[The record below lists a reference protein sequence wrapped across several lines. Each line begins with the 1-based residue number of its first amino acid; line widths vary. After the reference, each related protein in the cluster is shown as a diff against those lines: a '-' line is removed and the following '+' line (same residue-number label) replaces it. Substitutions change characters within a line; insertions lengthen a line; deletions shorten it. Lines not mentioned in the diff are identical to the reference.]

1 MNRSV
6 PIALVSLALPLAC
19 GSSASAALLFDQFAG
34 TGATTNAYSSQLS
47 TGGTFSFASQVA
59 DDFSLAANATVQKIR
74 FWGAYFNG
82 VPAPI
87 SSFNVLVYAD
97 AGGQPTGTPGDPT
110 GTALHSFS
118 VSATVLDTGAPFSLG
133 SSNILQYDVSLGAGF
148 LATAGTTYWIAIQAV
163 VDFPPQWGWASQAV
177 GGGDPLGQ
185 WMPYAGFTN
194 WRTNVHTEHTQF
206 QLFSGTGGVI
216 PLPGAAGLAALG
228 LVGVTGRRRR

>member
-1 MNRSV
+1 MDRRV

-34 TGATTNAYSSQLS
+34 TGATTAYYSSQLS
-47 TGGTFSFASQVA
+47 TGGTLTFASQVA

-74 FWGAYFNG
+74 FWGGCYNG
-82 VPAPI
+82 DPVPIP
-87 SSFNVLVYAD
+87 SFNVLVYAD

-118 VSATVLDTGAPFSLG
+118 VSATVVDTGSSVFGA
-133 SSNILQYDVSLGAGF
+133 SSNILRYDVNLGAGF
-148 LATAGTTYWIAIQAV
+148 LATAGTTYWLAIQAA
-163 VDFPPQWGWASQAV
+163 VDYPPQWGWASQAV
-177 GGGDPLGQ
+177 GGGDPLSFWGPTFNYNEWQ
-185 WMPYAGFTN
+185 TLDQ
-194 WRTNVHTEHTQF
+194 TQDTQF
-206 QLFSGTGGVI
+206 QLFSGTGGVV